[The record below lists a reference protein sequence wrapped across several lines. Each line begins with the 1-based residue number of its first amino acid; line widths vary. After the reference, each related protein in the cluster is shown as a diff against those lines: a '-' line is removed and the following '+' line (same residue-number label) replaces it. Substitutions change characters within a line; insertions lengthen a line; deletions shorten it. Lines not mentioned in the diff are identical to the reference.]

1 MPRRWLDSGRWLD
14 WGHDVNA
21 VAETTMHESRPRPV
35 RARAEHIS
43 IESGHDDSFATQ
55 KKRPHRKTRVSYT
68 LASKLR
74 GCVTQLALLE
84 DHFLSVQL
92 ARPDSEPKKY
102 DFDLR
107 FATAKPVIV
116 RYIAWFW
123 IALAASL
130 ALLASGALWMLWPQS
145 AAGWL
150 NPAPITAAVALLAAV
165 GSVLMFLRRTTES
178 LEFISVHGGVTLVS
192 VTGAI
197 GSAREGKKFFVE
209 LIKSINAAKAA
220 RPQPPQQFLRDEMRE
235 HHRLREL
242 GVLTEEQY
250 ETSKSRILAAH

>member
-1 MPRRWLDSGRWLD
+1 M
-14 WGHDVNA
+14 NA
-21 VAETTMHESRPRPV
+21 VADTTMQEPQGRPV

-43 IESGHDDSFATQ
+43 IEAGHDDVLPNA
-55 KKRPHRKTRVSYT
+55 KKRPHRKARLNYALT
-68 LASKLR
+68 SKLR
-74 GCVTQLALLE
+74 GCDTQLALLD
-84 DHFLSVQL
+84 DHFLSVHL
-92 ARPDSEPKKY
+92 TRPDSEPKKY

-107 FATAKPVIV
+107 FANAKPMIV
-116 RYIAWFW
+116 RHIAWFW
-123 IALAASL
+123 LALAISL
-130 ALLASGALWMLWPQS
+130 AGLATCALWMLWPQT
-145 AAGWL
+145 AAEWL
-150 NPAPITAAVALLAAV
+150 SPVLITALAALLAAA

-178 LEFISVHGGVTLVS
+178 LEFTSVHGGVTLVS

-242 GVLTEEQY
+242 GVLSEAQY